1 MKRTKSELEISFDS
15 FYKLNKLRYYSYS
28 IFISSLITLILDFGI
43 DFNIYFYFLN
53 LIVFFLI
60 LIKALKR
67 ALIHSFVKHA
77 HFINND
83 SYSYHFGK
91 IRIRYKDKLLD
102 YKNSECGFA
111 LIDGFLFVTIPR
123 FIENNGLVTKIF
135 IITSDLS
142 NLQQMYT
149 ELMDG
154 RKVKLKWIFSY
165 FFISV
170 AILIS
175 VWKIDLYVLNKF
187 VLSEEKIWIVKLI
200 QKNNKDFIKVDTCGV
215 SYLGLKN
222 NFTNDTSKLFSN
234 VYFFNF
240 RYEPF
245 QHINLLY
252 GSGISD
258 NKIMDDLIK
267 DKRILDS
274 YRFVLKN
281 DTMILYNDK
290 YKLICVKK

>member
-15 FYKLNKLRYYSYS
+15 FYKLSKLRHYSYS
-28 IFISSLITLILDFGI
+28 ILVSTLFTLILDFSI
-43 DFNIYFYFLN
+43 DFNIYFYFLYV
-53 LIVFFLI
+53 IIFFLI
-60 LIKALKR
+60 LIKALKN
-67 ALIHSFVKHA
+67 ALIRSYVKHA

-111 LIDGFLFVTIPR
+111 LMDRFLFVIIPR
-123 FIENNGLVTKIF
+123 FNENNGLVTKIF

-142 NLQQMYT
+142 DLQQMYND
-149 ELMDG
+149 LMDG
-154 RKVKLKWIFSY
+154 RNVNIKRILSY

-175 VWKIDLYVLNKF
+175 VWKIDLYVLNKY
-187 VLSEEKIWIVKLI
+187 VHSEKKIWIVKLI

-234 VYFFNF
+234 VYFYNF

-252 GSGISD
+252 GSGVSD
-258 NKIMDDLIK
+258 NKIMDDLIQ
-267 DKRILDS
+267 DKRILDN
-274 YRFVLKN
+274 YRFVVKN